1 MEKKILKN
9 LSAYWKVIT
18 AFLLLSSA
26 LFIDDRSIRIAAGLA
41 VSLAVVSLSFLFVKR
56 YTKKLQ
62 QELNDEKITQRTE
75 FERML
80 EQLLDP
86 LRNKPKLIPVLIN
99 QLQEVTTQ
107 TEEAALDIGNRFMSI
122 IKSARTQASEAS
134 NAFTLFTGDKY
145 SSDESPIA
153 ISKKVLAEAVD
164 SLKQSNATAAQ
175 TMEGQEIIISDFAQV
190 NTGVDEI
197 EYIGE
202 QTNLL
207 ALNAAI
213 EAARAGEHGRGF
225 AIVADEVRKLSV
237 RSNAAAEEIRR
248 LITKVEADTQMIYKG
263 IQNSVSVTSSIS
275 SDAENLVG
283 EALVKIDSRIHEM
296 ESYLSKLSGDTESL
310 AKDISSIVMSMQ
322 FQDITRQR
330 IEHVIEPLNTFKS
343 ELEEILRQSDT
354 LGSRLS
360 EEENTDHGKWLEN
373 MYTMESERSV
383 LNNTLKNAENEKK
396 ENEGKFSKSM
406 KNVARGEQWPK
417 QY

>member
-1 MEKKILKN
+1 MKKKIVKN
-9 LSAYWKVIT
+9 LGAPWNVIT
-18 AFLLLSSA
+18 PFILLSSVF
-26 LFIDDRSIRIAAGLA
+26 FIDESSIRIPAGLA
-41 VSLAVVSLSFLFVKR
+41 ISLAIASVQYLFIKR
-56 YTKKLQ
+56 YIKKLRH
-62 QELNDEKITQRTE
+62 ELNDNKMTQRAE
-75 FERML
+75 L
-80 EQLLDP
+80 EHMMEQILDP

-107 TEEAALDIGNRFMSI
+107 TEEAALDIGNRFMNI
-122 IKSARTQASEAS
+122 IKSARSQSNEAS
-134 NAFTLFTGDKY
+134 NAFSMFTGDQD
-145 SSDESPIA
+145 SSGESPIA
-153 ISKKVLAEAVD
+153 ISKKVLSEAVG
-164 SLKQSNATAAQ
+164 SLKKSNETAAQ
-175 TMEGQEIIISDFAQV
+175 TMEGQEIIISDLAQV
-190 NTGVDEI
+190 NKGVDEI

-248 LITKVEADTQMIYKG
+248 LITKVEADTQMIYHE

-275 SDAENLVG
+275 SDAEHLVG
-283 EALVKIDSRIHEM
+283 EALVKIDDRIHEV
-296 ESYLSKLSGDTESL
+296 ESYLSKLSGDTEIL

-330 IEHVIEPLNTFKS
+330 IEHVIEPLNTFKA
-343 ELEEILRQSDT
+343 EIEEILRETDT

-360 EEENTDHGKWLEN
+360 AKGINDHGQWLEN

-383 LNNTLKNAENEKK
+383 LNSTLKSAENDKK
-396 ENEGKFSKSM
+396 ENRE
-406 KNVARGEQWPK
+406 
-417 QY
+417 